1 MTRVRVFDTT
11 LRDGEQTPG
20 VSMSP
25 EDKVRIARGLDEL
38 GVDAIEAGFP
48 VISEG
53 EARAVRM
60 VCREGL
66 SAEICGLARTSR
78 KDIDAAADAGL
89 SYVHAFIATSDIHL
103 QYKLRM
109 GREEALAKAVEAV
122 EYAKSRGLA
131 VEFSAEDATRT
142 DRAFLSEVFGAVAG
156 AGADRVDIPDTV
168 GYSTPAYMAEITRD
182 AVKATGGLPVSVHC
196 HDDFGLAVANAVSGV
211 QAGAQCAHVT
221 VNGIGERAGN
231 ASLEEFVMALQC
243 LKFGEEYETGVHPER
258 IYEASRLVSSLAGV
272 QVQPNKAIVGDN
284 AFGHESGIHTHGV
297 LSNPLTYEPISPEL
311 VGRTRWLQ
319 VGKHAGLHGMNA
331 MLAEYGV
338 RPTDAQSRAILA
350 RVKGMGDRGR
360 QVTDVELLSMASE
373 VMQDD
378 AIRRIVRLDGFSVST
393 GIGTMPYAFVKLN
406 IDGREFSATDYGV
419 GPVDAALSAIQKIT
433 GEIAKVRIRNYALA
447 SISGGSNALCEV
459 TVRVEDAAKNKV
471 TAKAIGEDIVTTSV
485 KAVIDGINR
494 VMLRKMLWSRG
505 QAPPGAATAAAAASA
520 AAASAPS
527 AAPAPP
533 GGGAGGGPAGE
544 EGGGTGSAGPAPAGG
559 GAGARAGGGPAGDA
573 QAARP

>member
-1 MTRVRVFDTT
+1 MRVRVFDTT

-20 VSMSP
+20 VSLSP
-25 EDKVRIARGLDEL
+25 EDKVRIARVLDGL

-48 VISEG
+48 VISDG

-60 VCREGL
+60 ICREGL
-66 SAEICGLARTSR
+66 SAQVCGLARADKR
-78 KDIDAAADAGL
+78 DIDAAADAGL

-103 QYKLRM
+103 EYKLKM
-109 GREEALAKAVEAV
+109 GRKEALSKAVEAV
-122 EYAKSRGLA
+122 EYAKSRGME

-168 GYSTPAYMAEITRD
+168 GYSTPAYMAEIVRD
-182 AVKATGGLPVSVHC
+182 AIEATGGIPVSVHC
-196 HDDFGLAVANAVSGV
+196 HNDFGLAVANAISGL
-211 QAGAQCAHVT
+211 QAGARCAHVT

-231 ASLEEFVMALQC
+231 ASLEELVMALQC
-243 LKFGEEYETGVHPER
+243 LRFGEGFETGVHSER
-258 IYEASRLVSSLAGV
+258 IYAASKEVSRLAGI

-311 VGRTRWLQ
+311 VGRSRWLQ

-331 MLAEYGV
+331 MLAEYGI
-338 RPTDAQSRAILA
+338 RPTAEQSRAILA
-350 RVKGMGDRGR
+350 RVKAAGDRGR

-393 GIGTMPYAFVKLN
+393 GIGTMPYAFVRLN
-406 IDGREFSATDYGV
+406 IDGKEFSATDHGV

-505 QAPPGAATAAAAASA
+505 QG
-520 AAASAPS
+520 
-527 AAPAPP
+527 
-533 GGGAGGGPAGE
+533 
-544 EGGGTGSAGPAPAGG
+544 AGPAPAPAAGG
-559 GAGARAGGGPAGDA
+559 HGAAAAGGEGQGPDAGGERPGGRAGPA
-573 QAARP
+573 P